1 MRSLA
6 VIAAVGVFLGAVVF
20 WNLAMVAVLRLS
32 GINLPFSSMFHFYKR
47 KEPEVLKALKGRS
60 IDTYVVISGWLL
72 FACPLFAGV
81 TAYDY
86 VVRRSIEHSPFG
98 LNYILGSIAWL
109 VLLGIG
115 GVWISISNW
124 EKSGESGIGLAIL
137 AIIVLKVSTDA
148 MGALTVVT
156 LLIPAA
162 LCCSFFYF
170 GVRRIRR
177 ASAGRR
183 YPNRRDMGV
192 KSDFIAEQFV
202 PSEHHK
208 QQTAMAQKLIA
219 EGLNPQQVAGTL
231 IVPVDRPSGEQAKD
245 TKPGD
250 R

>member
-1 MRSLA
+1 MVSAIGDRRS
-6 VIAAVGVFLGAVVF
+6 VDQHKQLG
-20 WNLAMVAVLRLS
+20 
-32 GINLPFSSMFHFYKR
+32 
-47 KEPEVLKALKGRS
+47 E
-60 IDTYVVISGWLL
+60 
-72 FACPLFAGV
+72 
-81 TAYDY
+81 
-86 VVRRSIEHSPFG
+86 VRRERHWFSE
-98 LNYILGSIAWL
+98 
-109 VLLGIG
+109 
-115 GVWISISNW
+115 
-124 EKSGESGIGLAIL
+124 L

-250 R
+250 RERREFQCAATVWNAVPMVGDKSRLYSLTSVPGEPTAQAGVSA